1 MVCYDE
7 IKNSIIPIFEFVTTD
22 HTFINVSTYLAKIRK
37 VFEKYSRAKNRFVIA
52 PVIVTDF
59 SWTLISSVL
68 DAFNNLT
75 VNEYLNLCFEILLD
89 RKDVN
94 SIKTVIY
101 LCAAHFIKLII
112 KKVKVAEPQLDDK
125 VKREFVFAFSL
136 LQNSTNLIEF
146 ENYFTHIIRVFNTQK
161 FNELTKASLS
171 FLRLSVKNRDPS
183 DLSYISYDAYKSNE
197 EEERIKNF
205 ELLLKMSV
213 EENHNK
219 KNIKRSSKFQVYFE
233 NLFHACNKIIVKYD
247 SNSNKETNPFFSP
260 NLVNLIINYLY
271 VMPMWTGIMLY
282 KKMSHLINYK
292 SKKRT
297 TNNPVENHFDF
308 DKRKLLHKKS
318 FVKPSEF
325 IAPKYRFLLSKFI
338 QNYLNDVNQERKL
351 KKQITD
357 EVEKW
362 KNKKQFNRVK
372 GFYYQNIAQLDFCCE
387 RSSNLKISYQ
397 QNESAESIQERAEL
411 NDVEIINPSHQNLKG
426 N

>member
-1 MVCYDE
+1 MHY
-7 IKNSIIPIFEFVTTD
+7 
-22 HTFINVSTYLAKIRK
+22 
-37 VFEKYSRAKNRFVIA
+37 
-52 PVIVTDF
+52 
-59 SWTLISSVL
+59 L
-68 DAFNNLT
+68 DAFNN
-75 VNEYLNLCFEILLD
+75 LNLCFEILLD

-219 KNIKRSSKFQVYFE
+219 KNIKRSS
-233 NLFHACNKIIVKYD
+233 
-247 SNSNKETNPFFSP
+247 
-260 NLVNLIINYLY
+260 
-271 VMPMWTGIMLY
+271 
-282 KKMSHLINYK
+282 
-292 SKKRT
+292 
-297 TNNPVENHFDF
+297 
-308 DKRKLLHKKS
+308 
-318 FVKPSEF
+318 
-325 IAPKYRFLLSKFI
+325 
-338 QNYLNDVNQERKL
+338 
-351 KKQITD
+351 
-357 EVEKW
+357 
-362 KNKKQFNRVK
+362 
-372 GFYYQNIAQLDFCCE
+372 
-387 RSSNLKISYQ
+387 
-397 QNESAESIQERAEL
+397 
-411 NDVEIINPSHQNLKG
+411 
-426 N
+426 